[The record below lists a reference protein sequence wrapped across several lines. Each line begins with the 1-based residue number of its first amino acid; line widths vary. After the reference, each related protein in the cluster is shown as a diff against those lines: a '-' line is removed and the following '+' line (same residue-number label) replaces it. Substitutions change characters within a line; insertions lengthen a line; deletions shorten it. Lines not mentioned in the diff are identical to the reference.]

1 MTVKSKV
8 KNLISVHRS
17 NRTNQSI
24 QYDGVRNSMTQNDFS
39 RDIKN
44 IVYKDLIVNKK
55 IGDDGENMIENVN
68 DIINQNPSNI
78 SKKDKKKS
86 FLRSSSKI
94 RSKK

>member
-17 NRTNQSI
+17 NRTTQSI

-68 DIINQNPSNI
+68 DIINQNPSTI

>member
-68 DIINQNPSNI
+68 DIINQNPSTI